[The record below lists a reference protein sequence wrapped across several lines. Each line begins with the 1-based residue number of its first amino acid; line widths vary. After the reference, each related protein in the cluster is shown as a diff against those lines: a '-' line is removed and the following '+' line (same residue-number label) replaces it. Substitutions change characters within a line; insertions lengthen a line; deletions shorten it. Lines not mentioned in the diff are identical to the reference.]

1 MLLRSRSFLLAKEN
15 FTSFFSRK
23 KQPESRF
30 DQWDATAYIKMA
42 ALSEYRSYNAL
53 TTLLTA
59 NFVSFAAEYTRG
71 EVVSEFEMD
80 VDPHTG
86 LLGMLSSYTTGM
98 LGMGENFEDKLST
111 QRKSPTRA
119 QIETNNMYKLD
130 QWSVAAPV
138 GSVFIWNSPPGL
150 VNEGYAGL
158 NSHSFIFVYEKT
170 SQTKVIL
177 HQYRTW
183 MSLEQHQQF
192 QNFATQKESPTN
204 QSQKSD
210 HEIINNTCIITPQ
223 DHGVQSAAELVS
235 VLEKKAYESE
245 DSWKVKPKEMP
256 QINDK
261 EYGVFRDFLLSLYIR
276 EVVPLLL
283 TEVPEVSSDQDPRWK
298 SFVTSREYSKL
309 VTQLDLAF
317 GLLAY
322 QPLVKWVEAS
332 DTSASESK
340 SVWKQ
345 LFGQKND
352 GPSINSISHTQ
363 VEEGLMTMYS
373 LQLAKLHGETI
384 QKGQAQNYNSLA
396 SMLLSTTSKG
406 LSLGQCG
413 IGTFIPTRLISNSL
427 SVQLGPTI
435 PAVPGMA
442 GGTGSK
448 EKSEA
453 LNHLNSLAY
462 FPLTLSNDQTWYIK
476 AEHFATYQEFFETN
490 PLTLSEDGIPI
501 GPCGWAL
508 RGDPRGNDNLVL
520 SAPEYNQFQLLRAQ
534 LLHDLLDNPEAG
546 FESFAEELLSLADSE
561 QQKKELSSVVE
572 LLRQALKTSVGIGDM
587 LFNDYFDRFMMLAD
601 PLLSK
606 LSKKMDL
613 SEFVLRPTETAENIV
628 TLFSRDSELATLAR

>member
-1 MLLRSRSFLLAKEN
+1 
-15 FTSFFSRK
+15 
-23 KQPESRF
+23 
-30 DQWDATAYIKMA
+30 
-42 ALSEYRSYNAL
+42 
-53 TTLLTA
+53 
-59 NFVSFAAEYTRG
+59 
-71 EVVSEFEMD
+71 MD

-98 LGMGENFEDKLST
+98 LGMGENFEDKLSS

-130 QWSVAAPV
+130 QWSVSAPI

-150 VNEGYAGL
+150 VSEGYAGL
-158 NSHSFIFVYEKT
+158 SSHSFIFVYEKT
-170 SQTKVIL
+170 SPTKVIL

-183 MSLEQHQQF
+183 MSLEQHQAF
-192 QNFATQKESPTN
+192 QNFATQKETPSKLA
-204 QSQKSD
+204 QKSG
-210 HEIINNTCIITPQ
+210 HEIINNTCTITPQ